1 MKLKVIGSNQ
11 TEVEINNKKVLF
23 SYNTPV
29 AYYDLETKQA
39 YKTCKVWSNTTSKH
53 INSWVMANQVPF
65 VTKIG
70 QEELDKL
77 VA

>member
-11 TEVEINNKKVLF
+11 TEVEIGNKKVLF

-39 YKTCKVWSNTTSKH
+39 YKTNKIWSNTTSKH
-53 INSWVMANQVPF
+53 ITAWINSIEVSL
-65 VTKIG
+65 VTKLE
-70 QEELDKL
+70 QEEFDKL
-77 VA
+77 AA

>member
-11 TEVEINNKKVLF
+11 TEVEIGNKRVLF

-39 YKTCKVWSNTTSKH
+39 YKTNKTWSNTTSKH
-53 INSWVMANQVPF
+53 INAWINNLMVPL
-65 VTKIG
+65 VIKMG
-70 QEELDKL
+70 QEEFDKL
-77 VA
+77 AA

>member
-11 TEVEINNKKVLF
+11 TEVEIGNKKVLF

-29 AYYDLETKQA
+29 AYYDTETKQV
-39 YKTCKVWSNTTSKH
+39 YKTSKSWSNTTSKH
-53 INSWVMANQVPF
+53 INAW
-65 VTKIG
+65 IG
-70 QEELDKL
+70 TFMVLLVAKLEQEEFDKL